1 MPTSDAMPP
10 SALPQLSA
18 PRPFLADGG
27 LETDLIFHH
36 GIDLPAFAAF
46 VLLDADD
53 GVGALRAYYRP
64 YLDLARQHRTG
75 LVLETPTWRANAD
88 WGRALGFGPRALAR
102 INRDA
107 VALVRALADEAP
119 DVDVVVS
126 GCVGPRGDG
135 YVVGEVMT
143 APQAAAYHLAQLAA
157 LADADLAT
165 AMTMTYAE
173 EAVGFV
179 RAAESVGVPPVV
191 AFTVETDGRLPS
203 GQALADAVRQTDE
216 ATGGAAAYFM
226 VNCAHPTHF
235 EHVLDGDWTAR
246 VRGLRCNASACS
258 HAELDAAETLDA
270 GDPSD
275 LAARYNRLAERLDL
289 AVVGG
294 CCGTSVRHVAAIADV
309 LLASSS
315 ATPVP

>member
-1 MPTSDAMPP
+1 MTT
-10 SALPQLSA
+10 LPQLS
-18 PRPFLADGG
+18 PSRPFLSDGG
-27 LETDLIFHH
+27 IETDLVFHH

-46 VLLDADD
+46 VLLDRD
-53 GVGALRAYYRP
+53 GGPDALRAYYRP
-64 YLDLARQHRTG
+64 YLDLARRHGTG

-88 WGRALGFGPRALAR
+88 WGRALGYGPRALAR
-102 INRDA
+102 VNRDA
-107 VALVRALADEAP
+107 VALVRALADEAL

-135 YVVGEVMT
+135 YIVGETMT
-143 APQAAAYHLAQLAA
+143 APEAAAYHLAQVAA
-157 LADADLAT
+157 FAEAEADLTT

-179 RAAESVGVPPVV
+179 RAAESVGLPSVV

-203 GQALADAVRQTDE
+203 GQTLADAVRLTDD

-235 EHVLDGDWTAR
+235 EHVLDGDWTGR

-258 HAELDAAETLDA
+258 HAELDAAESLDE
-270 GDPSD
+270 GDPAG
-275 LAARYNRLAERLDL
+275 LAVGYRQLAERLDL

-294 CCGTSVRHVAAIADV
+294 CCGTDVRHVAAIAEA
-309 LLASSS
+309 LLGT
-315 ATPVP
+315 ATLGATA